1 MVEDGISC
9 RILLDN
15 SGGGN
20 GDATKDAEN
29 VQSAC
34 KESPEI
40 KNEDESAPASDVDAE
55 AEEQDNVPTEYK
67 SALKY
72 SLQGTTQGNGLTG
85 SILPV
90 RFSM

>member
-40 KNEDESAPASDVDAE
+40 KNEDESSPASDVYAE
-55 AEEQDNVPTEYK
+55 AEYQDNLPTEYK
-67 SALKY
+67 SALKEAINY
-72 SLQGTTQGNGLTG
+72 SDIMYMSKTA
-85 SILPV
+85 IYD
-90 RFSM
+90 